1 MFTVAILVSSDRAY
15 KGIYEDK
22 SGVLLKTTLTEL
34 GYNVKDLSILPDDF
48 GMLKSKINQYVEEDI
63 NLVLTCGGTGFSPR
77 DIIPEVTK
85 SIIERETPGISEA
98 IRNKSLEI
106 TPKAMLSRAT
116 SGIKNKTLIINLPGS
131 TKGAKESLDIILPA
145 LNHGLGILLGIED
158 N

>member
-22 SGVLLKTTLTEL
+22 SGALLKTTLIEL
-34 GYNVKDLSILPDDF
+34 GYDVKNLSILPDDF
-48 GMLKSKINQYVEEDI
+48 GMLKSKINQYIEEDI

>member
-22 SGVLLKTTLTEL
+22 SGALLKTTLIEL
-34 GYNVKDLSILPDDF
+34 GYDVKDLSILPDDF
-48 GMLKSKINQYVEEDI
+48 GMLKSKINQYIEEDI

>member
-1 MFTVAILVSSDRAY
+1 M
-15 KGIYEDK
+15 
-22 SGVLLKTTLTEL
+22 KTTLTEL

-48 GMLKSKINQYVEEDI
+48 GMLKSKINQYIEEDI